1 MAIPDEKLQE
11 LREKVDIVEVVGRQV
26 ALKRAGKSYKGLC
39 PFHQEKTPSF
49 YVDPHRRSFKCF
61 GCGEWGDALDFV
73 QKTQGKSFLEAVR
86 SLAETTGVSLP
97 SAPGGD
103 AAKRRMA
110 ERDEAY
116 RAMKVAAAFYRSV
129 LLEHPAGEQGR
140 LYQAERGINEEIG
153 ERFGLGYAPAP
164 EEASWDLLS
173 RHLVEKDVDPALA
186 ESLGLIA
193 SSERSRGHY
202 DQFRGRL
209 MFPVVAPGG
218 STIAFSGRVVPKF
231 AQRAD
236 GEKAPKYV
244 NSPESVLYKK
254 SKTLF
259 GLDVASG
266 AIRRANRAI
275 LVEGNVDVLTM
286 HQRGFT
292 ETVAPLGTALTP
304 AQVEL
309 LSRFAPTVFVC
320 FDGDRAGAAAAYS
333 ALKILLAREIEV
345 RVVTLPEGEDPDS
358 VELDQLQSRID
369 LARPGLEWLIRKM
382 VGSGARDTPE
392 AKGRAL
398 RALVP
403 LLRTFKKADV
413 RGDYCELAANLLEAP
428 IHRIRAAV
436 DGSPENRRSNHGPPV
451 PHSAPMPALPRLP
464 RGQVMLASLLVD
476 HPELATRANQL
487 EATERIQDARL
498 GGIVAAVLE
507 SALDG
512 TPQPGTGE
520 LLELVDGPARK
531 QVFDHVFSGEFRE
544 LDDLEA
550 VLVQAIHVCDKEALD
565 REVARLDRE
574 SQQARASGDQ
584 GRLHELAQKRLEL
597 RRRQHELTQAQR
609 SAGQP

>member
-1 MAIPDEKLQE
+1 MAIAEDKLQE

-26 ALKRAGKSYKGLC
+26 TLKRSGKSFKGVC

-49 YVDPHRRSFKCF
+49 YVDPHRRSYKCF

-86 SLAETTGVSLP
+86 SLAESAGVSLP
-97 SAPGGD
+97 SAPGGES
-103 AAKRRMA
+103 AKRRLA
-110 ERDEAY
+110 QRDEAY

-129 LLEHPAGEQGR
+129 LLEHPAGEEGR
-140 LYQAERGINEEIG
+140 LYQAERAIDEEIAA
-153 ERFGLGYAPAP
+153 RFGLGYAPAP
-164 EEASWDLLS
+164 EEAGWDLLT
-173 RHLVEKDVDPALA
+173 RHLADNDVSTELA
-186 ESLGLIA
+186 ESLGLTA
-193 SSERSRGHY
+193 SSDRSRGHY

-218 STIAFSGRVVPKF
+218 SVIAFSGRVVPKF

-244 NSPESVLYKK
+244 NSPESILYKK

-266 AIRRANRAI
+266 AIRREGRAI

-286 HQRGFT
+286 HARGYS
-292 ETVAPLGTALTP
+292 ETIAPLGTALTTP
-304 AQVEL
+304 QVEL
-309 LSRFAPTVFVC
+309 LRRFASTVYLC

-333 ALKILLAREIEV
+333 ALKILLAREMEV
-345 RVVTLPEGEDPDS
+345 RVVTLPDGEDPDS
-358 VELDQLQSRID
+358 IYAEQLQSRID

-413 RGDYCELAANLLEAP
+413 RGDYCELAANLLDAP
-428 IHRIRAAV
+428 LHRIRAAV
-436 DGSPENRRSNHGPPV
+436 DGSPENQRSNHGPPV

-487 EATERIQDARL
+487 QATERILDPRL
-498 GGIVAAVLE
+498 SGIAGAVLE
-507 SALDG
+507 AALDG

-520 LLELVDGPARK
+520 LLELVDEPARK

-550 VLVQAIHVCDKEALD
+550 ILIQAIHVCDKEALD
-565 REVARLDRE
+565 REVAHLDRE

-584 GRLHELAQKRLEL
+584 SRLHELAQKRLEL

-609 SAGQP
+609 SVGQP